1 MNAQACLYKES
12 KILVVDGDPDSAK
25 PLSQYLSA
33 QGWMVSQA
41 ESGQEALVRVQEQAF
56 DLIFLNL
63 QLPDTDG
70 HALCREIR
78 ARSSAGVIVT
88 SGCDDRVERI
98 VSYESGAD
106 VFFPKPLQLRE
117 LHACGKNLLA
127 RIRHRQPQAAP
138 AGTALFASQDWH
150 FSAESQM
157 IACGTGTQASLTRN
171 ETLVLQALISNA
183 GRVMPREELLKA
195 LGNREWNYS
204 DRTIDV
210 LIARLR
216 GKFKQLAIDTGCL
229 VTHYGIGYMF
239 MEIAPAI

>member
-1 MNAQACLYKES
+1 MNTPCLYKES
-12 KILVVDGDPDSAK
+12 KVLVVDGDPICNEF
-25 PLSQYLSA
+25 LSQYLGI
-33 QGWMVSQA
+33 QGWLVSA
-41 ESGQEALVRVQEQAF
+41 AGSGQEALAQVREQAF
-56 DLIFLNL
+56 DLVFLNL

-78 ARSSAGVIVT
+78 ARQAAGIIIT
-88 SGCDDRVERI
+88 SGCNDEVERI

-106 VFFPKPLQLRE
+106 AFFPKPLHLRE

-127 RIRHRQPQAAP
+127 RVRHRQPQATP
-138 AGTALFASQDWH
+138 AGTAVFASQNWH
-150 FSAESQM
+150 FSAESQL
-157 IACGTGTQASLTRN
+157 IACGTGTQTSLTRN

-183 GRVMPREELLKA
+183 GRVMAREELLKA

-239 MEIAPAI
+239 VKVAPAT